1 MRASPTA
8 PAAQSLSHP
17 TVAAEDFFP
26 SEPNRRFTM
35 TTLTLRYELQNDDG
49 LPCLYVT
56 EGGLTQ
62 SERRSLDMELRR
74 RYERLVRFRPRAVR
88 FRTPITGLPHQ
99 APFQLLVLAG
109 TSPRCPTLLL
119 KYSTHKPVA
128 RQAAAGGM
136 APPWVEGF
144 LEELRDSLAA
154 GYLNDAAPQ
163 EQAMFERRIEQLDV
177 LYRRQPS
184 QLARTLLKGFVKLC
198 LCGDPGPLALLRSSP
213 VTAETVRNVPDIVA
227 KEKLPSL

>member
-1 MRASPTA
+1 
-8 PAAQSLSHP
+8 
-17 TVAAEDFFP
+17 
-26 SEPNRRFTM
+26 M

-49 LPCLYVT
+49 LPCLSVT
-56 EGGLTQ
+56 EGDLTEL
-62 SERRSLDMELRR
+62 ERRSLDTELRR

-119 KYSTHKPVA
+119 KHSTRKPVA
-128 RQAAAGGM
+128 RQAIAGGM
-136 APPWVEGF
+136 VPPWVEGF

-163 EQAMFERRIEQLDV
+163 QQAMLERRIERLAV
-177 LYRRQPS
+177 LYRRQPTR
-184 QLARTLLKGFVKLC
+184 LARTLLKGFVELIR
-198 LCGDPGPLALLRSSP
+198 CGDPGSLASFRSSP
-213 VTAETVRNVPDIVA
+213 VAAETVGNVPGMVA